1 MGTHIIRPGETL
13 SGIAVRFRTTVA
25 ELMRLN
31 PQIRDP
37 NIIRAGAT
45 IRVPTPPTPPAH
57 QILPIIPP
65 VIPIIGP
72 VAPIVAPI
80 VDTVTELRRRKE
92 EELARLKAELARRK
106 EEKRIRE
113 LEKATITRPVVPT
126 PPVGHISHTL
136 RHGETLWDLAV
147 RHLGSGTQWTR
158 IIIERFGRP
167 VNEAEALT
175 LRAGDVVFIPQ
186 LGVPTPPAP
195 TPPPRR
201 LPGPT
206 LPPWMPD
213 HTRRPPAAPT
223 PPADPIP
230 PVTPAPFQIANL
242 IPLAIIFGG
251 IYLATKKGK

>member
-1 MGTHIIRPGETL
+1 MITL
-13 SGIAVRFRTTVA
+13 SC
-25 ELMRLN
+25 
-31 PQIRDP
+31 
-37 NIIRAGAT
+37 
-45 IRVPTPPTPPAH
+45 
-57 QILPIIPP
+57 
-65 VIPIIGP
+65 
-72 VAPIVAPI
+72 
-80 VDTVTELRRRKE
+80 KE

-106 EEKRIRE
+106 EEERARITLHPTPKFGIGYPR
-113 LEKATITRPVVPT
+113 VPT
-126 PPVGHISHTL
+126 PPVVPSGYISHTL

-147 RHLGSGTQWTR
+147 RHLGSGTGWTR
-158 IIIERFGRP
+158 IIVERFGRP

-186 LGVPTPPAP
+186 LGVPTPPAAP
-195 TPPPRR
+195 PPPPRR

-213 HTRRPPAAPT
+213 HTRRPPAPT